1 MMDRVIPMLPK
12 ELSNGICSLNE
23 NQNRFT
29 ISVLMK
35 IDSKGKII
43 DSDIFKSVIKT
54 TRRMNYHDVN
64 DLFLYQDI
72 KEEKVENV
80 DTETQKKRVN
90 KVFEEYGKYIKH
102 FLNMRKLKDVLKKIE
117 EIKMEA

>member
-80 DTETQKKRVN
+80 DTETQK
-90 KVFEEYGKYIKH
+90 ELIK
-102 FLNMRKLKDVLKKIE
+102 FSKNM
-117 EIKMEA
+117 ANT